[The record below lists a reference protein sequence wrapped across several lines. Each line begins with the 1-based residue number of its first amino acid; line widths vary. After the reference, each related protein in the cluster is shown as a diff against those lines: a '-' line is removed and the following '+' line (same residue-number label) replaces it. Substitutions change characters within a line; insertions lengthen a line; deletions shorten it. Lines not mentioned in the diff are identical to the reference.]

1 MSWDKK
7 VAVNYAKSH
16 ASSYS
21 QGRGAEYTHKAVIH
35 HLQEEVM
42 KAFPLI
48 VLILL
53 ICGCTPSHRD
63 STQDVKQFYLSWMKN
78 YTQDPDAPRET
89 SALLQRYVAEE
100 VIGRL
105 ALIDTLYEQE
115 IVQADYFMYVQDY
128 APAWIP
134 LLRVGQAQPFL
145 GGEKL
150 NLQLGTESAPIR
162 LEVYTR
168 WEEGRWKIYRVRDAG
183 RHYEQPI
190 YNAGEITRARA
201 WSAEIAPEYEKM
213 PK

>member
-1 MSWDKK
+1 
-7 VAVNYAKSH
+7 
-16 ASSYS
+16 
-21 QGRGAEYTHKAVIH
+21 
-35 HLQEEVM
+35 M

-89 SALLQRYVAEE
+89 SALLQRYVAKE

-150 NLQLGTESAPIR
+150 NLQLGTESAPIQ

-168 WEEGRWKIYRVRDAG
+168 WEEGRWKIYRFRDAG